1 MDERVAEL
9 TRELKRRP
17 PADEAAIEACE
28 RQLGFRFPADY
39 REFLLEANGGEG
51 FVAELAYLMLW
62 PVEELP
68 EDNEDYEVEEMAPG
82 LVLFG
87 SSGGGTF
94 FAFEREG
101 GGIVDLPSMPVAG
114 EDAKPA
120 GATFAEFLE
129 RLAATD

>member
-1 MDERVAEL
+1 MDQRIAEL

-17 PADEAAIEACE
+17 PADEAAIEGSE
-28 RQLGFRFPADY
+28 RQLGFRFPDDY
-39 REFLLEANGGEG
+39 REFLLETDGAEG

-68 EDNEDYEVEEMAPG
+68 EYNEDYEVDEMAPG

-94 FAFEREG
+94 YAFEREG
-101 GGIVDLPSMPVAG
+101 GRIVDLPSMPVDG
-114 EDAKPA
+114 EHAKPA
-120 GATFAEFLE
+120 GATFVEFLE